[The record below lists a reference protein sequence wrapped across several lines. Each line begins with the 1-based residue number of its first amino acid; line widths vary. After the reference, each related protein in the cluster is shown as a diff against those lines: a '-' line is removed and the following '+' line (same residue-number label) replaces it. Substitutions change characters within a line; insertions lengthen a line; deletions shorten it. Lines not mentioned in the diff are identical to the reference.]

1 MDNDMEKS
9 NIKKKKG
16 LSPIWILPAVA
27 LSIGIWLLYKSVVEK
42 PIDIVVHFH
51 SAEGVTAGKTKVM
64 FKGLP
69 IGVVKKITVDEG
81 LDTVSMKI
89 AISRQAEKG
98 LVQDVKFWIVRPEV
112 SAGRVRGLETLLT
125 GSYIAV
131 QPGKSKIPC
140 REFVGL
146 DEPPPVPEDAPGLHI
161 RLETDALNSLQKG
174 SAIYYKD
181 IKVGSIQGY
190 KMEESGRILIDGY
203 IEPEYASLVK
213 PGTRFWNASGIT
225 LKGGL
230 NGIIFHMQSL
240 SSLISG
246 GVSFY
251 TPQELMNQP
260 PAKNGEVFKLYRDY
274 EDAQYGIE
282 ITLKLFDGENI
293 VEGLTKVI
301 YQGIEVGRV
310 KKLSLNQNDRKYKVT
325 ATILMDPMA
334 ESALREGTKFWIIRP
349 RVGLGGVS
357 NLSTLVSGPYI
368 TFVPGSGKE
377 KRRFTVQ
384 GSHSKEIL
392 KEGTYYR
399 LRASDLHALDPGAPV
414 LFKHIQVGEVAKYTL
429 NKDNSVDLVFIIYD
443 EFEHLIN
450 DRCVFWNYS
459 GLNLK
464 VTPAA
469 VSVSTDSLKAILS
482 GGIAFDYPQRY
493 YKRKL
498 KKAKPWRRFRLYDS
512 YADAVK
518 HVPDLKPGG
527 IFVRLETD
535 EPVSVISGSPIYYK
549 KVQVGEITGVK
560 LDSKKD
566 KIVINA
572 FIKKNYLDLITTS
585 SRFYLTS
592 GLEMKGSIRS
602 GFKVRTSPL
611 ASIVMGAVSFV
622 NSGKGKKI
630 REWHSFRLFPDLESA
645 KNADYVPI
653 TIRFASSRDLEANS
667 KLRYQGVNIGFVK
680 NVQFE
685 KDMKSVRVT
694 ALVNRRYASL
704 FTPNTKVWVV
714 RPEFGLSGVRNLE
727 TVITGPYIAILPGQG
742 TPVRHLVGLDSPPAV
757 PYLDKGL
764 HIVVEADSLGSLKRG
779 CPVYYKQVK
788 VGRVLG
794 YELSPDSSKV
804 WIHLNIFHPYSP
816 LVRQGS
822 RFWNVSGVRINAGIF
837 SGVKVKTESVE
848 AIMAGGI
855 AFATPEGEDMG
866 PTVAGGTHFTL
877 YKKAEDDWLEWSPKI
892 PLGKANH
899 VRFKR
904 NVSPVIGTCTETNPA
919 VHDDGLE

>member
-1 MDNDMEKS
+1 MEES
-9 NIKKKKG
+9 VVKKKKG
-16 LSPIWILPAVA
+16 ISPIWILPVVA
-27 LSIGIWLLYKSVVEK
+27 LAIGMWLLYKSIVEK
-42 PIDIVVHFH
+42 PIDIIVHFH

-140 REFVGL
+140 REFIGL
-146 DEPPPVPEDAPGLHI
+146 DEPPPVPDDAPGLHI

-190 KMEESGRILIDGY
+190 TMEEHGRILIDGY
-203 IEPEYASLVK
+203 IEPEYANLVK

-230 NGIIFHMQSL
+230 NGIIFRMQSL

-251 TPQELMNQP
+251 TPQELMSQP
-260 PAKNGEVFKLYRDY
+260 PAPNGSVFKLYRDY

-282 ITLKLFDGENI
+282 ITLKLFDGESI

-310 KKLSLNQNDRKYKVT
+310 KRLQLNQHDKKYKVT

-334 ESALREGTKFWIIRP
+334 ESALRDETKFWIIRP

-368 TFVPGSGKE
+368 TFVPGKGKPCRE
-377 KRRFTVQ
+377 FKIQ

-392 KEGTYYR
+392 REGTYYR
-399 LRASDLHALDPGAPV
+399 LVASDLHALDPGAPV

-450 DRCVFWNYS
+450 DKCVFWNYS

-469 VSVSTDSLKAILS
+469 VNVSTDSLKAILA
-482 GGIAFDYPQRY
+482 GGIAFDYPHRY
-493 YKRKL
+493 YRKKL
-498 KKAKPWRRFRLYDS
+498 KKARPWRRFRLYDS
-512 YADAVK
+512 YADAVR

-527 IFVRLETD
+527 MFVQLETD
-535 EPVSVISGSPIYYK
+535 DPVSVISGSPIYYK

-566 KIVINA
+566 KIVING
-572 FIKKNYLDLITTS
+572 FIQKEYLDLVTTS
-585 SRFYLTS
+585 SRFFLAS
-592 GLEMKGSIRS
+592 GFELKGSIRS
-602 GFKVRTSPL
+602 GFRMRTSPL
-611 ASIVMGAVSFV
+611 ASIVMGAISFI
-622 NSGKGKKI
+622 NLGKGEPVK
-630 REWHSFRLFPDLESA
+630 EWHVFKLFEDQESA
-645 KNADYVPI
+645 KSAEFIPI
-653 TIRFASSRDLEANS
+653 SIKFASSKDLDANS
-667 KLRYQGVNIGFVK
+667 KVRYQGVVIGFVRDVK
-680 NVQFE
+680 FE
-685 KDMKSVRVT
+685 KDMKGVRVT
-694 ALVNRRYASL
+694 ALINRRYSSL
-704 FTPNTKVWVV
+704 FTAKTKVWVV
-714 RPEFGLSGVRNLE
+714 RPELGLGGVRNLE
-727 TVITGPYIAILPGQG
+727 TVISGPYIAVLPGDG
-742 TPVRHLVGLDSPPAV
+742 PPVRSLAGLDTPPAV
-757 PYLDKGL
+757 PYFDKGL
-764 HIVVEADSLGSLKRG
+764 HVIVEANTLGSLKRG

-788 VGRVLG
+788 VGTVLG

-804 WIHLNIFHPYSP
+804 WIHLNVFDPYKA

-837 SGVKVKTESVE
+837 SGVNVETESVE
-848 AIMAGGI
+848 AIVSGGI
-855 AFATPEGEDMG
+855 AFATPEDESMG
-866 PTVAGGTHFTL
+866 VVVKDGTHFEL
-877 YKKAEDDWLEWSPKI
+877 YDKPKDEWVKWSPKI
-892 PLGKANH
+892 E
-899 VRFKR
+899 RRKR
-904 NVSPVIGTCTETNPA
+904 DSFSFPVINSAQERCRTK
-919 VHDDGLE
+919 D

>member
-1 MDNDMEKS
+1 MEES
-9 NIKKKKG
+9 AIKKRRG
-16 LSPIWILPAVA
+16 ISPIWILPLIA
-27 LSIGIWLLYKSVVEK
+27 LSIGAWLLYKSIVER
-42 PIDIVVHFH
+42 PIDIIVHFH

-69 IGVVKKITVDEG
+69 IGIVKKITVDKD

-89 AISRQAEKG
+89 AISKQAEKG
-98 LVQDVKFWIVRPEV
+98 LVQDVKFWIVRPEIA
-112 SAGRVRGLETLLT
+112 AGRVRGLETLLT

-146 DEPPPVPEDAPGLHI
+146 DEPPPIPEDAPGLHI

-190 KMEESGRILIDGY
+190 EMEPNGRILVSGY
-203 IEPEYASLVK
+203 IEPEYAHLVK

-230 NGIIFHMQSL
+230 NGIIFHMESL
-240 SSLISG
+240 SSLING

-251 TPQELMNQP
+251 TPPELMTQP
-260 PAKNGEVFKLYRDY
+260 PATNGQIFKLYRDY
-274 EDAQYGIE
+274 EDAQYGVE
-282 ITLKLFDGENI
+282 ITLKLLDGEGV

-301 YQGIEVGRV
+301 YHGIEVGRV
-310 KKLSLNQNDRKYKVT
+310 KRLKLNQNDRKYKVT

-334 ESALREGTKFWIIRP
+334 EPLLRKETKFWIIRP
-349 RVGLGGVS
+349 KVGLGGVS
-357 NLSTLVSGPYI
+357 NLSTLVSGPFI
-368 TFVPGSGKE
+368 TFVPGRGEPCRK
-377 KRRFTVQ
+377 FLVQ

-392 KEGTYYR
+392 REGTYYR
-399 LRASDLHALDPGAPV
+399 LVATDLHALDPGAPV

-450 DRCVFWNYS
+450 DKCVFWNYS

-469 VSVSTDSLKAILS
+469 VSISTDSVKAILA
-482 GGIAFDYPQRY
+482 GGIAFDYPHKY
-493 YKRKL
+493 YKKKL

-549 KVQVGEITGVK
+549 KLQVGEITGVK

-572 FIKKNYLDLITTS
+572 FIQKEYLDLVTTT
-585 SRFYLTS
+585 SRFYLSS
-592 GLEMKGSIRS
+592 GFEVKGSIRT
-602 GFKVRTSPL
+602 GFKMKTSPL
-611 ASIVMGAVSFV
+611 ASIVMGAISFI
-622 NSGKGKKI
+622 NPEKGKRI

-645 KNADYVPI
+645 QNADYVPI
-653 TIRFASSRDLEANS
+653 TIRFASSNDLMANS

-680 NVQFE
+680 DVQFE
-685 KDMKSVRVT
+685 KDMKSVRVN
-694 ALVNRRYASL
+694 ALVNRRYVSL
-704 FTPNTKVWVV
+704 FTTNTKAWVV
-714 RPEFGLSGVRNLE
+714 RPELGLSGVRNLE
-727 TVITGPYIAILPGQG
+727 TVITGPYIAILPGKG
-742 TPVRHLVGLDSPPAV
+742 RRVRQLVGLDSPPAV
-757 PYLDKGL
+757 PYMDSGL

-788 VGRVLG
+788 VGSVLG
-794 YELSPDSSKV
+794 YELSPDSRKV
-804 WIHLNIFHPYSP
+804 WIHLNILDPYKA
-816 LVRQGS
+816 LVREGS

-837 SGVKVKTESVE
+837 SGVKVRTESVE

-855 AFATPEGEDMG
+855 AFATPEGKKMG
-866 PTVAGGTHFTL
+866 RRVANGTHFIL
-877 YKKAEDDWLEWSPKI
+877 YQEAKDEWTKWSPRI
-892 PLGKANH
+892 PLHKDD
-899 VRFKR
+899 VRLIKVQK
-904 NVSPVIGTCTETNPA
+904 VSDVAQGASTDEPQEFY
-919 VHDDGLE
+919 DELE

>member
-1 MDNDMEKS
+1 MEKS
-9 NIKKKKG
+9 KIKKKRG
-16 LSPIWILPAVA
+16 ISPIWILPAVA
-27 LSIGIWLLYKSVVEK
+27 LSIGIWLLYKSIVEK
-42 PIDIVVHFH
+42 PIDIIVHFH

-69 IGVVKKITVDEG
+69 IGIVKKITVDKG

-98 LVQDVKFWIVRPEV
+98 LVQDVKFWIVRPEI
-112 SAGRVRGLETLLT
+112 SAGKVRGLETLLT

-190 KMEESGRILIDGY
+190 KMEGNGRILIDGY
-203 IEPEYASLVK
+203 IEPEYANLVK

-240 SSLISG
+240 SSLING

-251 TPQELMNQP
+251 TPQELMTQP
-260 PAKNGEVFKLYRDY
+260 PAKNGEVFRLYRDY

-282 ITLKLFDGENI
+282 ITLKLFDGESI

-310 KKLSLNQNDRKYKVT
+310 KKLKLNPNDRKYKVT

-334 ESALREGTKFWIIRP
+334 ESALNEGTKFWIIRP
-349 RVGLGGVS
+349 KVGLGGVS

-368 TFVPGSGKE
+368 TFVPGSGKP
-377 KRRFTVQ
+377 RREFTVQ

-392 KEGTYYR
+392 KEGTFYR
-399 LRASDLHALDPGAPV
+399 LVASDLHALAPGAPV

-450 DRCVFWNYS
+450 NKCVFWNYS

-469 VSVSTDSLKAILS
+469 VSVSTDSLKAILA
-482 GGIAFDYPQRY
+482 GGIAFDYPHRY

-512 YADAVK
+512 YADAIK

-527 IFVRLETD
+527 IFVQLETE
-535 EPVSVISGSPIYYK
+535 EPVSVISGSPVYYK

-572 FIKKNYLDLITTS
+572 FIQKNHLDLITTA
-585 SRFYLTS
+585 SRFFLSS
-592 GLEMKGSIRS
+592 GLELKGSIRS
-602 GFKVRTSPL
+602 GFKMRTSPL
-611 ASIVMGAVSFV
+611 ASIVMGAISFI
-622 NSGKGKKI
+622 NAGKGKKVK
-630 REWHSFRLFPDLESA
+630 EWHTFRLFPDRESA
-645 KNADYVPI
+645 QNADYVPI
-653 TIRFASSRDLEANS
+653 TIRFASSKDLETNS
-667 KLRYQGVNIGFVK
+667 KLRYQGVKIGFVK
-680 NVQFE
+680 DVQFE
-685 KDMKSVRVT
+685 NNMKAVRVT
-694 ALVNRRYASL
+694 ALVDRRYSSL
-704 FTPNTKVWVV
+704 FTANTKVWVV
-714 RPEFGLSGVRNLE
+714 GPEFGLGGIRNIQ
-727 TVITGPYIAILPGQG
+727 TVVTGPYIAVLPAQG
-742 TPVRHLVGLDSPPAV
+742 PPVRHLVGLDSPPAV
-757 PYLDKGL
+757 PYMDKGL
-764 HIVVEADSLGSLKRG
+764 HVIVEANTLGSLKRG
-779 CPVYYKQVK
+779 CPVYYKQVR

-794 YELSPDSSKV
+794 YELSPDSRKV
-804 WIHLNIFHPYSP
+804 WIHLNIFEPYRP

-822 RFWNVSGVRINAGIF
+822 KFWNVSGVKIKAGLF
-837 SGVKVKTESVE
+837 SGVKVRTESVE

-855 AFATPEGEDMG
+855 AFATPEDEKKGEI
-866 PTVAGGTHFTL
+866 VSSGTHFIL
-877 YKKAEDDWLEWSPKI
+877 YDEPEDDWTEWSPKI
-892 PLGKANH
+892 PLHMTRLSTSNAQRASQKAGSGESN
-899 VRFKR
+899 
-904 NVSPVIGTCTETNPA
+904 
-919 VHDDGLE
+919 